1 MGPSGVLHIRA
12 SPLTVHSS
20 VTVAVEHERLLPSTK
35 TKSTLPAPVS
45 ETVLCCTSLS
55 VSYVMMLSL
64 QAVEKAPKNRKMKT
78 IILYSRHREIYR
90 KFFYDLTKV
99 FISQRNKSVRC
110 FTRMLANALCIC
122 GEATRI
128 LTRVACDVFSCEAH
142 QSSPATWKVKVRVV
156 LRTLRPLTILRPR
169 ADSMLPVRC
178 CVSYIYI
185 YSTLRGRIKGTAS
198 AAFVIQNRF

>member
-1 MGPSGVLHIRA
+1 MLHIRA

-35 TKSTLPAPVS
+35 TKSAPVS

-122 GEATRI
+122 GEAT
-128 LTRVACDVFSCEAH
+128 LV
-142 QSSPATWKVKVRVV
+142 
-156 LRTLRPLTILRPR
+156 
-169 ADSMLPVRC
+169 
-178 CVSYIYI
+178 
-185 YSTLRGRIKGTAS
+185 
-198 AAFVIQNRF
+198 